1 MFMEGERLRAEFGE
15 NTVADLS
22 IGQPLEAP
30 ETIVEA
36 FAAASREKFR
46 GRFGYMPNLGYPDV
60 RERAAE
66 DVDFPGITSD
76 SIAMTAGAAC
86 AINAAIRTFVD
97 PGDDVIGVAPYFPE
111 FRLYC
116 ETASAR
122 FVPVPTGPDLRLD
135 LDGISAALSAHTAA
149 VIVNS
154 PCNPSGHV
162 LDGGEL
168 SGLASV
174 LEAHNNRHD
183 RKVLLIID
191 EVYRRLT
198 YPPHQRVEPFN
209 VYEHTVLARSFSKDL
224 GVAGERIGYL
234 VLHPSLATPETHR
247 GLAQALRALGF
258 VNAPATAQ
266 RALLHLELVG
276 DQRRPVPGAPGHRH
290 GSSACRRSRRDA
302 TRGRSLPLAAQPV
315 AGRVAAHRCAGGAS
329 RAPHSGDRL
338 RCAVAPAPLFQRPA
352 PQVDD
357 GDGRARRAR
366 DGATL
371 GLTSQAAHL
380 RATAVTRWGDGSP
393 AFQRGR
399 RFRA

>member
-1 MFMEGERLRAEFGE
+1 MTISRWSRAQLQDGGWIRRMFMEGERLRAEFGE
-15 NTVADLS
+15 STVADLS

-36 FAAASREKFR
+36 FAAASRERFR

-66 DVDFPGITSD
+66 DVDFPGVTRD

-86 AINAAIRTFVD
+86 AITTAIRTFVD

-154 PCNPSGHV
+154 PSNPSGHV

-168 SGLASV
+168 SGLAAV
-174 LEAHNNRHD
+174 LEAHNSKHD
-183 RKVLLIID
+183 RKVLLVVD
-191 EVYRRLT
+191 EVYRKLT
-198 YPPHQRVEPFN
+198 YAPHKRVEPFAA
-209 VYEHTVLARSFSKDL
+209 YEHTVLARSFSKDL

-234 VLHPSLATPETHR
+234 VLHPSLANAETHR

-266 RALLHLELVG
+266 RALLHLDSWEINPMPYLE
-276 DQRRPVPGAPGHRH
+276 
-290 GSSACRRSRRDA
+290 RRDLVVDRVRA
-302 TRGRSLPLAAQPV
+302 GGLDAAEPQGGLYLWLRSPWTDTLRLIDALAARRVLLTPGIAFGVPSHIRLCFSAPRAKLTMAMDALAELAVEPV
-315 AGRVAAHRCAGGAS
+315 SA
-329 RAPHSGDRL
+329 
-338 RCAVAPAPLFQRPA
+338 
-352 PQVDD
+352 
-357 GDGRARRAR
+357 
-366 DGATL
+366 
-371 GLTSQAAHL
+371 
-380 RATAVTRWGDGSP
+380 
-393 AFQRGR
+393 
-399 RFRA
+399 

>member
-1 MFMEGERLRAEFGE
+1 VAISRWSRAQLQDGGWIRRMFMEGERLRAAYGE
-15 NTVADLS
+15 ETVADLS

-30 ETIVEA
+30 QSVVEA
-36 FAAASREKFR
+36 FAAASRERFV

-66 DVDFPGITSD
+66 DVDFPGISSD
-76 SIAMTAGAAC
+76 SIAMTPGAAA
-86 AINAAIRTFVD
+86 AIAIAIRTFVD

-135 LDGISAALSAHTAA
+135 LDAISGALSAHTAA

-168 SGLASV
+168 SGLAAL
-174 LEAHNNRHD
+174 LEAHNNKHD
-183 RKVLLIID
+183 RKVLLIVD
-191 EVYRRLT
+191 EVYRRLI
-198 YPPHQRVEPFN
+198 Y
-209 VYEHTVLARSFSKDL
+209 SKDL

-234 VLHPSLATPETHR
+234 VLHPSLVSADTHR

-266 RALLHLELVG
+266 RALLHLESWEINTTPY
-276 DQRRPVPGAPGHRH
+276 RE
-290 GSSACRRSRRDA
+290 RRDIVMDRVRA
-302 TRGRSLPLAAQPV
+302 DGLDAFEPQGGLYLWLHSPWPDTLRLIDALTERRVLLTPGV
-315 AGRVAAHRCAGGAS
+315 AFGVPSHIRLCFSVPRPKLKMAMDAL
-329 RAPHSGDRL
+329 GDL
-338 RCAVAPAPLFQRPA
+338 
-352 PQVDD
+352 
-357 GDGRARRAR
+357 
-366 DGATL
+366 
-371 GLTSQAAHL
+371 
-380 RATAVTRWGDGSP
+380 ATAGQP
-393 AFQRGR
+393 PE
-399 RFRA
+399 

>member
-15 NTVADLS
+15 ETVADLS

-30 ETIVEA
+30 QSVVDA
-36 FAAASREKFR
+36 FAAASRERFV

-66 DVDFPGITSD
+66 DVSFSGITSD
-76 SIAMTAGAAC
+76 CIAMTPGAAA
-86 AINAAIRTFVD
+86 AIAVAIRTFVD

-122 FVPVPTGPDLRLD
+122 FVPVATGPDLRLD
-135 LDGISAALSAHTAA
+135 LDAISGALSSHTAA
-149 VIVNS
+149 VLVNS

-168 SGLASV
+168 SGLAAV
-174 LEAHNNRHD
+174 LEAHNDRHD

-198 YPPHQRVEPFN
+198 YPPHERVEPFSI
-209 VYEHTVLARSFSKDL
+209 YENTVLARSFSKDL

-234 VLHPSLATPETHR
+234 VLHPSLANAEVHR

-276 DQRRPVPGAPGHRH
+276 DQRRAVSRTSRH
-290 GSSACRRSRRDA
+290 GHGSGAGGRHRGNRTGRRP
-302 TRGRSLPLAAQPV
+302 LPLAAQPV
-315 AGRVAAHRCAGGAS
+315 GGHAAAHRRADRAP
-329 RAPHSGDRL
+329 RAPHPRDRV
-338 RCAVAPAPLFQRPA
+338 RGAVAHPSLFQRPA
-352 PQVDD
+352 TEARD
-357 GDGRARRAR
+357 GHGGARRAGDR
-366 DGATL
+366 PDLSGVGSAVCERP
-371 GLTSQAAHL
+371 
-380 RATAVTRWGDGSP
+380 RAK
-393 AFQRGR
+393 
-399 RFRA
+399 

>member
-266 RALLHLELVG
+266 RALLHLDSWEINA
-276 DQRRPVPGAPGHRH
+276 VPYRE
-290 GSSACRRSRRDA
+290 RRDIVMDRVRA
-302 TRGRSLPLAAQPV
+302 DGLDAMQPEGGLYLWLRSPWPDALQLIDALAAR
-315 AGRVAAHRCAGGAS
+315 RV
-329 RAPHSGDRL
+329 L
-338 RCAVAPAPLFQRPA
+338 
-352 PQVDD
+352 
-357 GDGRARRAR
+357 
-366 DGATL
+366 
-371 GLTSQAAHL
+371 LTPGIAFGVPSHL
-380 RATAVTRWGDGSP
+380 RLCFSAPRPKLTMAMDALAELATEPLSA
-393 AFQRGR
+393 
-399 RFRA
+399 

>member
-1 MFMEGERLRAEFGE
+1 MFMEGERLRGMYGE
-15 NTVADLS
+15 ATVADLS

-30 ETIVEA
+30 ETVVEA
-36 FAAASREKFR
+36 FAAASRERFV

-66 DVDFPGITSD
+66 DVDFPGVS
-76 SIAMTAGAAC
+76 SECIAMTPGAAA
-86 AINAAIRTFVD
+86 AINIAIRTFVD
-97 PGDDVIGVAPYFPE
+97 PGDDVIGIAPYFPE

-149 VIVNS
+149 VILNS

-162 LDGGEL
+162 LDAGEL
-168 SGLASV
+168 SGLAAV
-174 LEAHNNRHD
+174 LEAHNNKHD

-198 YPPHQRVEPFN
+198 YVPHRRVEPFN

-234 VLHPSLATPETHR
+234 VLHPSLANAETHR
-247 GLAQALRALGF
+247 GLAQSLRALGF

-266 RALLHLELVG
+266 RALLHLDSWEINATPY
-276 DQRRPVPGAPGHRH
+276 RE
-290 GSSACRRSRRDA
+290 RRDLVMDRVRA
-302 TRGRSLPLAAQPV
+302 DGLEAMEPEGGLYLWLRSPWPDTLQLIEALTERRVLLTPGIAFGVPTHLRLCFSAPRRKLEMAMDALAELAAE
-315 AGRVAAHRCAGGAS
+315 RVSA
-329 RAPHSGDRL
+329 
-338 RCAVAPAPLFQRPA
+338 
-352 PQVDD
+352 
-357 GDGRARRAR
+357 
-366 DGATL
+366 
-371 GLTSQAAHL
+371 
-380 RATAVTRWGDGSP
+380 
-393 AFQRGR
+393 
-399 RFRA
+399 